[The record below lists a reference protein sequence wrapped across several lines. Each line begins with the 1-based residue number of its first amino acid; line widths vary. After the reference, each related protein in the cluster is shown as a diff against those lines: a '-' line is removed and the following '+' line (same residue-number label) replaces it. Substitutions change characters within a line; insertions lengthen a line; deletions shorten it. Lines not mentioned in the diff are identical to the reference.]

1 LLSLAPKDEISIVRQ
16 PGSGAVT
23 GAWEGEKTM
32 NQKTSRHEK
41 WSDDRAQVA
50 GWLAFGLAMAL
61 ASVLWVIPTPES
73 AMPTASALESG
84 EQAAPSLPT
93 QTSNAASAQADD
105 SSQAADRLI
114 VSKLR
119 RPGSGLSEAEAAEVA
134 RVIVEEA
141 ERHQFEPAL
150 VMAVIHVESSG
161 RTLAVS
167 PVGALG
173 LMQIMP
179 PTGQE
184 LAERHGIPW
193 SGPDTLLDPVVN
205 VKLGVAYLR
214 KLADRYQDVS
224 TALTA
229 YNWGP
234 GRIDR
239 KLRSGQ
245 ELPTLYRDRVMRA
258 YDSARQ
264 EIAVGRS

>member
-1 LLSLAPKDEISIVRQ
+1 MGNNTTQERQ
-16 PGSGAVT
+16 WFNDGARV
-23 GAWEGEKTM
+23 G
-32 NQKTSRHEK
+32 
-41 WSDDRAQVA
+41 
-50 GWLAFGLAMAL
+50 GWLAFALAMGL
-61 ASVLWVIPTPES
+61 ASVLLALPVPEPS
-73 AMPTASALESG
+73 HVSVQPAEAQGLALPAPGQASGASNRLSVRASG
-84 EQAAPSLPT
+84 SQTGYLP
-93 QTSNAASAQADD
+93 ARAD
-105 SSQAADRLI
+105 QLI

-119 RPGSGLSEAEAAEVA
+119 RPGNGLSLAQAAELA
-134 RVIVEEA
+134 QVIVEEA
-141 ERHQFEPAL
+141 RRHQFEPAL

-184 LAERHGIPW
+184 LAARHGIPW
-193 SGPDTLLDPVVN
+193 TGPDTLLDPVVN

-214 KLADRYQDVS
+214 NLTDRYQDVS

-239 KLRSGQ
+239 KIRSGQ
-245 ELPTLYRDRVMRA
+245 KLPTLYRDRVMRA
-258 YDSARQ
+258 YDSTRQ